1 MTTKKTNAFAII
13 ILLLLIFTSCVN
25 LKEVNSYSSKAATG
39 IKKFEE
45 IGYSF
50 TQRCFDRWQM
60 EAIKDFD
67 IKRETEW
74 NCTIYKTADSII
86 QLLYNAINGY
96 FDGLVSLSDNN
107 LTYYNFDA
115 LRKALPAGEF
125 GSIKI
130 GEVEAKAYSKIS
142 GILLRA
148 ATDVYRQK
156 KLTIYIEQA
165 NQPIQVLL
173 SKLQFILQKN
183 LVDELSFKKEK
194 LFIYYKEMSLGTSLS
209 AYEKGKA
216 TIDYYQQLSDINQK
230 QKQIDAFARGLKS
243 IGEGHQKLYDN
254 RTKLTSKNI
263 KQVLLQYSSDI
274 QDVIAEFNTLKNK

>member
-1 MTTKKTNAFAII
+1 MIIKKNTAFTIAAA
-13 ILLLLIFTSCVN
+13 LLFVVTSCVN

-74 NCTIYKTADSII
+74 NCTIYKTADSIT
-86 QLLYNAINGY
+86 QLLYNSINGY

-107 LTYYNFDA
+107 LTHYNFDA

-130 GEVEAKAYSKIS
+130 GEAEAKAYSKIS

-209 AYEKGKA
+209 PYEKGKA
-216 TIDYYQQLSDINQK
+216 TVDYYQQLSDINQK

-254 RTKLTSKNI
+254 RTKLTGKKI
-263 KQVLLQYSSDI
+263 KEVLLQSSSDI
-274 QDVIAEFNTLKNK
+274 QDVVAEFNTLKNK